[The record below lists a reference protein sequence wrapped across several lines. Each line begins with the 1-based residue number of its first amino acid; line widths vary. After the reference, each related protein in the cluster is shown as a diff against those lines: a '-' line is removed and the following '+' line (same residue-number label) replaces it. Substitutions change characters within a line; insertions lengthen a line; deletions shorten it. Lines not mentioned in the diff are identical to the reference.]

1 MWMLSILIACGDGET
16 EATNPEPVAQQKVMP
31 KKMDAPSQVATKPAN
46 PPVQAASGC
55 DATLKNYSDF
65 VDQYIKLLKKA
76 NAGDMTALGEYPTL
90 MEKAEKSGSEIEN
103 LYKDGKIDADCW
115 KKYNAITNRMAEAAM
130 DMNGASAEDKAELQ
144 EVQKAQDK
152 AVDQMACMQEC
163 QSKSDPMAQMQCIQ
177 GCQ

>member
-16 EATNPEPVAQQKVMP
+16 EVTKSEPVAQQKVMP
-31 KKMDAPSQVATKPAN
+31 KKMGVQSQPAAKPQA
-46 PPVQAASGC
+46 PVQAASGC

-76 NAGDMTALGEYPTL
+76 NAGDMTALGEYPKL

-130 DMNGASAEDKAELQ
+130 DMNGASAEDKADLQ
-144 EVQKAQDK
+144 ELQKAQDK